1 MYLKEETWNKLK
13 ELRPSLELA
22 STNRVIEHIIESYLA
37 EQDTNST
44 RSTEAINPPQ
54 RQSVFQ

>member
-13 ELRPSLELA
+13 ELQPTLELS
-22 STNRVIEHIIESYLA
+22 STNRVIEHIIEGYLA
-37 EQDTNST
+37 QQDTPVTKTS
-44 RSTEAINPPQ
+44 EGINPPQ